1 MRFQLER
8 LAFLTIQ
15 LALRILPRKMAMA
28 CGRAFGQFAFHLDR
42 RHRRVAYGNLKVV
55 FPEISPEEAEKILL
69 ECYRFFG
76 SYLFDLLTFT
86 RDFSGRLEQ
95 SVEFEGLEHLKAAYE
110 GGKGVICFSGH
121 WGAWE
126 IMALAQGVKGFQ
138 LGILGRRLDNP
149 YLEELLQNF
158 RKSSGNFVI
167 DKREGFR
174 PMLRTLK
181 QGKGIAILI
190 DQDVIGEERIFVNF
204 FGKPAS
210 TTPALAL
217 LKLKTDAAI
226 IPLFAMPLPNNR
238 YRLIYRPPVEVPLIG
253 DRKVD
258 VYRITQECTREIEEM
273 IRRFPEYWL
282 WMHRRWKT
290 VPGPE
295 EIEAMSEQ
303 SGVRLP
309 Q

>member
-8 LAFLTIQ
+8 FAFLTMQ
-15 LALRILPRKMAMA
+15 LALRILPRNMVMA
-28 CGRAFGQFAFHLDR
+28 CGRAFGQLAFHLDR
-42 RHRRVAYGNLKVV
+42 RHRKVAYGNLRIV
-55 FPEISPEEAEKILL
+55 FPEISPEEAKKILV

-76 SYLFDLLTFT
+76 SYLFDLLTFP
-86 RDFSGRLEQ
+86 RDFSDRLKQ
-95 SVEFEGLEHLKAAYE
+95 SVEFEGLEHITAAYE
-110 GGKGVICFSGH
+110 RGKGVICFSGH

-126 IMALAQGVKGFQ
+126 IMALAQGSKGFQ

-149 YLEELLQNF
+149 YLQEVLQKF
-158 RKSSGNFVI
+158 RTSSGNFVI
-167 DKREGFR
+167 DKKEGFR

-181 QGKGIAILI
+181 QEKGIAILI
-190 DQDVIGEERIFVNF
+190 DQDVIGEERVFVNF

-238 YRLIYRPPVEVPLIG
+238 YRLIYRPPVEVPLTG
-253 DRKVD
+253 DRKID
-258 VYRITQECTREIEEM
+258 VYRITQECTLEIEEM

-290 VPGPE
+290 LPPE
-295 EIEAMSEQ
+295 EVEAMPQQSE
-303 SGVRLP
+303 VRLS